1 MATRPAH
8 VVGTIGYDRS
18 PSPDS
23 DLSSSSQED
32 KPEQTSRDT
41 LHALVRQVLEGG
53 NLDVLPRQ
61 GGIQYFLAV

>member
-8 VVGTIGYDRS
+8 VVGTIGYDRR

-32 KPEQTSRDT
+32 KPEQASRE
-41 LHALVRQVLEGG
+41 ALYLLVEPI
-53 NLDVLPRQ
+53 LDREDVKSLPCQ
-61 GGIQYFLAV
+61 GVQYFLEV

>member
-1 MATRPAH
+1 MKTRPAH

-32 KPEQTSRDT
+32 KPEQAPREALHGLLEEILSRKDVNT
-41 LHALVRQVLEGG
+41 LPCQEVEYSLE
-53 NLDVLPRQ
+53 L
-61 GGIQYFLAV
+61 